1 MTEEITAPK
10 QDFYLKLNSA
20 DDMPTALAH
29 FYNDD
34 EELVTQT
41 RDYAIDVVGAMSE
54 PTGNTLTDDD
64 GNEYPE
70 MQEIAGHHINL
81 RLRRDIPNADADDA
95 EAEDT
100 LRDIVE
106 ALDATYG
113 VTPNSPSRVWL

>member
-10 QDFYLKLNSA
+10 QDFYLVLGSA

-29 FYNDD
+29 FYN
-34 EELVTQT
+34 EEGELLTAS
-41 RDYAIDVVGAMSE
+41 RDYAIDVVGALSA
-54 PTGNTLTDDD
+54 PTGNMLTDDD

-70 MQEIAGHHINL
+70 MQSIAGHHINL
-81 RLRRDIPNADADDA
+81 RLRRDIPNAEDGD
-95 EAEDT
+95 EDT

-106 ALDATYG
+106 ALDAAYG

>member
-20 DDMPTALAH
+20 EDMPTTLAH
-29 FYNDD
+29 FYND
-34 EELVTQT
+34 EGEMVMQT
-41 RDYAIDVVGAMSE
+41 RDHAIDVVGAIFE
-54 PTGNTLTDDD
+54 PTGNTLTADD
-64 GNEYPE
+64 GYEYPE

-81 RLRRDIPNADADDA
+81 RLRRDIPNADADDP

-106 ALDATYG
+106 ALDTTYG
-113 VTPNSPSRVWL
+113 ITPNSPSRVWL

>member
-1 MTEEITAPK
+1 MEDVITIK
-10 QDFYLKLNSA
+10 QDFYLVLGSA
-20 DDMPTALAH
+20 EDMPTALSH
-29 FYNDD
+29 FYN
-34 EELVTQT
+34 EEGELVSQT
-41 RDYAIDVVGAMSE
+41 RDYAIDVVGELSA

-70 MQEIAGHHINL
+70 MQSIAGHHINL
-81 RLRRDIPNADADDA
+81 RLRRSIPNKDADDP

>member
-1 MTEEITAPK
+1 MTEEIITPK

-20 DDMPTALAH
+20 DDMPTVLAH

-34 EELVTQT
+34 GELVTAS
-41 RDYAIDVVGAMSE
+41 RDYAIDVVGTLSA
-54 PTGNTLTDDD
+54 PTGNTLTDAD

-70 MQEIAGHHINL
+70 MAEVAGHHVNL
-81 RLRRDIPNADADDA
+81 RLRRSIPNKDADDP

-106 ALDATYG
+106 ALDASHG

>member
-10 QDFYLKLNSA
+10 QDFYLVLGSA

-29 FYNDD
+29 FYND
-34 EELVTQT
+34 EGELLTAS
-41 RDYAIDVVGAMSE
+41 RDYAIDVVGALSA
-54 PTGNTLTDDD
+54 PTGTMLIDDD

-70 MQEIAGHHINL
+70 MQSIAGHHINL
-81 RLRRDIPNADADDA
+81 RLRRDIPNKDADDP

-106 ALDATYG
+106 ALDSTYG